1 MYVVIRVL
9 KKISNSV
16 NLFALAGGS
25 YGEGFCMVCVLPYG
39 TTNTANKVGLSL
51 FFFFY
56 IYINYV
62 VNVSIRKNSM
72 AYKVQSKTSP

>member
-9 KKISNSV
+9 KKIIFATTSNSV

-39 TTNTANKVGLSL
+39 TTNTANKVGLSSSSS
-51 FFFFY
+51 F
-56 IYINYV
+56 IYI
-62 VNVSIRKNSM
+62 
-72 AYKVQSKTSP
+72 